1 MTSFGVFLVYFELIL
16 HIALVVDFEQVNASW
31 DALEFKTIC
40 SHTNKRRQKIIMV
53 FFLHLSR
60 FW

>member
-31 DALEFKTIC
+31 DALEFKTI
-40 SHTNKRRQKIIMV
+40 
-53 FFLHLSR
+53 
-60 FW
+60 